1 MANKRIYLDY
11 NASAPL
17 RPEARAAM
25 ADALETFGNPS
36 SIHAEGRAARGVVE
50 EAREAVAALAGAR
63 ARDVVFTSG
72 ATEGAAL
79 AQAPPAANGM
89 SARLLIGGGEHPA
102 VRLGQ
107 GYAPAAVETVA
118 LTGEG
123 VLDLEALDR
132 ALAGEGSVRLA
143 LQAANNETGAIQPV
157 AAAAER
163 VHAAGGLVVCDAV
176 QGAGRIDCRLETLGA
191 DALLFSAHKIG
202 GPKGVGAVVTR
213 PGLALSPVLR
223 GGGQERGLR
232 AGTENVVGIAGFGA
246 AARAC
251 LAMRDAEGERTQA
264 MRDALERGVMRL
276 APDAVI
282 FSVNAPRL
290 PNTSCF
296 AVPGTDA
303 ALLLITLDLAGAAVS
318 SGAACSSGKVASS
331 AVLSAMGVAPDLAK
345 GALRVSFGWRS
356 EPGDVDAFLSAFEA
370 ALRRRRGR

>member
-1 MANKRIYLDY
+1 M
-11 NASAPL
+11 
-17 RPEARAAM
+17 
-25 ADALETFGNPS
+25 
-36 SIHAEGRAARGVVE
+36 
-50 EAREAVAALAGAR
+50 
-63 ARDVVFTSG
+63 
-72 ATEGAAL
+72 
-79 AQAPPAANGM
+79 
-89 SARLLIGGGEHPA
+89 
-102 VRLGQ
+102 
-107 GYAPAAVETVA
+107 
-118 LTGEG
+118 
-123 VLDLEALDR
+123 LDLEALDR
-132 ALAGEGSVRLA
+132 ALAKEGSVRLA

-157 AAAAER
+157 LGAAER

-191 DALLFSAHKIG
+191 DILLFSAHKIG

-251 LAMRDAEGERTQA
+251 LAQRDAEGERTRA

-282 FSVNAPRL
+282 FSANAPRL
-290 PNTSCF
+290 PYTSCF
-296 AVPGTDA
+296 AVAGTDA

-318 SGAACSSGKVASS
+318 SGAACSSGKVATS

-345 GALRVSFGWRS
+345 GALRVSFGWGS
-356 EPGDVDAFLSAFEA
+356 ELGDVDAFLSAFDG